1 MTPQTVVAAPASR
14 IAHRPA
20 HRDYQWHADGRRI
33 ALAILEPADFDS
45 YNAAVDAAWRELP
58 GQGYG
63 SADISGPIADAL
75 TVAINAH
82 GWAQG
87 ANTVWVADTAGR
99 TRATSAYPFNGSVR
113 VSG

>member
-1 MTPQTVVAAPASR
+1 MTPQTVSAAPASR
-14 IAHRPA
+14 IAHAPA
-20 HRDYQWHADGRRI
+20 CYRHEWTPDGRRI
-33 ALAILEPADFDS
+33 ALAILEPADFDA
-45 YNAAVDAAWRELP
+45 YNAAVNAAWRELP

-87 ANTVWVADTAGR
+87 ADTVWVADTTGR

>member
-1 MTPQTVVAAPASR
+1 
-14 IAHRPA
+14 
-20 HRDYQWHADGRRI
+20 
-33 ALAILEPADFDS
+33 
-45 YNAAVDAAWRELP
+45 
-58 GQGYG
+58 
-63 SADISGPIADAL
+63 L